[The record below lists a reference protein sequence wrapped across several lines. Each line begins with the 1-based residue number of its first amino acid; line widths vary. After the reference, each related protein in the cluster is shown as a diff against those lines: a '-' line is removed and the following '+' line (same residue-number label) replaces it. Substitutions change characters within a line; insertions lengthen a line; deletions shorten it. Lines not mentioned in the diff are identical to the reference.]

1 MNEVI
6 VNTHHLGE
14 QIEHALTRDKGVQL
28 SVRFSRENELLE
40 TGGGIK
46 KALPLLQQPMF
57 WLCNADIFSD
67 FDFTHLP
74 TTLQD
79 GDLAHLVLVPKPAS
93 RDTGDFAFAE
103 GRITAR
109 GGDYVYA
116 GIGLIHRDLF
126 NGSPSGPFSVRDLF
140 FDAVAQNKVGAQVHT
155 GQWTDIGT
163 PNDYQSITQVNS

>member
-1 MNEVI
+1 M
-6 VNTHHLGE
+6 G
-14 QIEHALTRDKGVQL
+14 
-28 SVRFSRENELLE
+28 SRSSQKPRQAYDARRGGDDDDPRPT
-40 TGGGIK
+40 TGGTRRQRSTGDEEQSHE
-46 KALPLLQQPMF
+46 ASLRP
-57 WLCNADIFSD
+57 SD
-67 FDFTHLP
+67 T
-74 TTLQD
+74 
-79 GDLAHLVLVPKPAS
+79 AA
-93 RDTGDFAFAE
+93 GDFAFAE

-163 PNDYQSITQVNS
+163 PNDYQSIRQVNS